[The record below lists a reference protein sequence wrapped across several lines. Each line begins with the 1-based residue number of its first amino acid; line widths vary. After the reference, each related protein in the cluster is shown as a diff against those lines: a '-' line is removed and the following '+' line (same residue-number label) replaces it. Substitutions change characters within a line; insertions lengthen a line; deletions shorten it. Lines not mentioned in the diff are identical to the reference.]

1 MMGSGVITGGASD
14 VGQFQPRTTQM
25 REDRGIGAGCE
36 SHTGLATRNSASVLP
51 HLCRSRLTFALAGM
65 VSLGCGQRDDSTTSD
80 AELLHT
86 AMHQLTSVIVYDIF
100 SPPQSSRVY
109 AYASTAA
116 YETLRHGHPEYKTLA
131 GQVNGLTPVPTPEPD
146 SQYNLSLAGVHA
158 FMTVGKALTFS
169 RARMDS
175 LRLAM
180 DERFRSSG
188 GGIPEPVFQRSI
200 AYGER
205 VAEHVLAWASKDVFP
220 QTRGYPKY
228 SVIAEAG
235 RWVPTPPAYI
245 DAIEPNWTKLRP
257 FVMDSSS
264 QFRPKPPHPFDTA
277 QGSPFYKQVKEVYDT
292 GRQLTQTQREIAS
305 FWDCNPYVMHVRG
318 HAMYATKKITPG
330 GHWMGIAAIAA
341 RKSHADIMKSSE
353 AYARTAIALAD
364 AFISSWDE
372 KYRSNLVRP
381 ETVINAYL
389 DERWEPLLQTPPFP
403 EYTSGHSV
411 ISTAAAEVL
420 TDVFGDGLAFTDST
434 ELEYGLPVRSFT
446 SFRQAAAEAAISRLY
461 GGIHYRMAIEEG
473 IIQGRKVGEN
483 VVRKIRTRGARAKAN
498 QTTASLPRRVSVDR
512 SAY

>member
-1 MMGSGVITGGASD
+1 
-14 VGQFQPRTTQM
+14 
-25 REDRGIGAGCE
+25 
-36 SHTGLATRNSASVLP
+36 
-51 HLCRSRLTFALAGM
+51 M

-86 AMHQLTSVIVYDIF
+86 AMHQLTGVIVYDIF

-131 GQVNGLTPVPTPEPD
+131 GQVNGLTPVPAPEPD

-158 FMTVGKALTFS
+158 FMTVAKTLTFS
-169 RARMDS
+169 RVRMDS

-180 DERFRSSG
+180 DERFRSR
-188 GGIPEPVFQRSI
+188 GIPEPVFKRSI
-200 AYGER
+200 VYGER
-205 VAEHVLAWASKDVFP
+205 VAEHILAWATKDNFP
-220 QTRGYPKY
+220 QTRGYPKFTVT
-228 SVIAEAG
+228 SAPG
-235 RWVPTPPAYI
+235 QWVPTPPAYI

-264 QFRPKPPHPFDTA
+264 QFRPKPPIAFDTA
-277 QGSPFYKQVKEVYDT
+277 AGSPFFRQVKEVYDT
-292 GRQLTQTQREIAS
+292 GQQLSDIQREIAG

-318 HAMYATKKITPG
+318 HAMFATKKITPG
-330 GHWMGIAAIAA
+330 GHWMGITAIAA
-341 RKSHADIMKSSE
+341 RKSRADLMQSSE

-381 ETVINAYL
+381 ETVINAYI

-420 TDVFGDGLAFTDST
+420 TDQFGDGLAFTDST
-434 ELEYGLPVRSFT
+434 ELEYGLPIRSFT

-461 GGIHYRMAIEEG
+461 GGIHYRMAIDEG
-473 IIQGRKVGEN
+473 ITQGRKVGEL
-483 VVRKIRTRGARAKAN
+483 VVRRVNTRRRDAERKGN
-498 QTTASLPRRVSVDR
+498 VDSVHRRVSAGL
-512 SAY
+512 SAH